1 MRFHSPKQ
9 LKLMLC
15 NYAIAN
21 GYQLCYKKN
30 DNRRLLV
37 KCCSG
42 QCKFR
47 LWASWMSEE
56 KSFQIKSL
64 IDEHNCA
71 RNFKLG
77 SIVSYAWIGS
87 HFTTEFLQK
96 QKMSVRMLREEVK
109 QAFGIDVSMGQCRRA
124 KKHAIELIEGT
135 LVEHYSKLQS
145 YGEEI
150 RRSNP
155 GSTVKIDVTTMP
167 DGKNYFSK
175 FYVCFE
181 GLKQGWRGSCRRVIN
196 LDGCF
201 LKGLCTG
208 ELIIAVGRDANNHIF
223 PIAWAVVCVE
233 NKENWKW
240 FLENLKDDLGM
251 DNGFG
256 IALMSDQHKGLLEA
270 VKEILP
276 TVEHRQCARHVVANF
291 RKIFPGVMYEKMFWK
306 ACKASTEP
314 LHNAAMK
321 EIQLLNPSAFEYL
334 TEKNPRSWCRD
345 FFEEGKMCDAVENGL
360 LESFNNVIRD
370 SRKKPIITML
380 EEIRLYVM
388 ERQFHLSMKGSSWP
402 DFEPCPSIRSFL
414 NQLKKAQRYWQ
425 VLPSGL
431 NQFETRNLA
440 ESYVV
445 DLDKKTCSCRVWQ
458 LNGYGCVH
466 SVATISYLN
475 RDVGSYVDPMFFGAF
490 YRNAYKYP
498 LRGMNGSNIWPST
511 NFIPPL
517 PPLKRKMPG
526 RPKVN
531 RKKDLGEKSTRHTV
545 SKVGKKILCS
555 VCKQVGHN
563 KATCPKVEKPKK
575 LKVKRKRSTT
585 KGGNEEEGSG
595 SKTTVG
601 RKQKQSQVGNEEEG
615 SGSKTTVARK
625 RKQSEKIIKK
635 KLAKRVEGKNGEG
648 NSGDNPFNIE

>member
-1 MRFHSPKQ
+1 MV
-9 LKLMLC
+9 
-15 NYAIAN
+15 
-21 GYQLCYKKN
+21 
-30 DNRRLLV
+30 RR
-37 KCCSG
+37 
-42 QCKFR
+42 
-47 LWASWMSEE
+47 
-56 KSFQIKSL
+56 
-64 IDEHNCA
+64 
-71 RNFKLG
+71 
-77 SIVSYAWIGS
+77 
-87 HFTTEFLQK
+87 
-96 QKMSVRMLREEVK
+96 
-109 QAFGIDVSMGQCRRA
+109 
-124 KKHAIELIEGT
+124 
-135 LVEHYSKLQS
+135 

-155 GSTVKIDVTTMP
+155 RSTVKIDVNTMP

-208 ELIIAVGRDANNHIF
+208 ELITVVRRDANNHIF

-276 TVEHRQCARHVVANF
+276 TVEHRQCARH
-291 RKIFPGVMYEKMFWK
+291 
-306 ACKASTEP
+306 
-314 LHNAAMK
+314 
-321 EIQLLNPSAFEYL
+321 
-334 TEKNPRSWCRD
+334 
-345 FFEEGKMCDAVENGL
+345 
-360 LESFNNVIRD
+360 
-370 SRKKPIITML
+370 
-380 EEIRLYVM
+380 
-388 ERQFHLSMKGSSWP
+388 FHLSMKGSSSP
-402 DFEPCPSIRSFL
+402 DFEPCPSITSLL
-414 NQLKKAQRYWQ
+414 NQLKKDQRYWQ
-425 VLPSGL
+425 VLPTGL

-498 LRGMNGSNIWPST
+498 LRGMNGSNMWPST

-531 RKKDLGEKSTRHTV
+531 RRKDPREKTTRHTM

-595 SKTTVG
+595 SKTTV
-601 RKQKQSQVGNEEEG
+601 
-615 SGSKTTVARK
+615 ARK
-625 RKQSEKIIKK
+625 RKQSERIIKK
-635 KLAKRVEGKNGEG
+635 KLAKRVEEKNGEG
-648 NSGDNPFNIE
+648 NFGDNPMNIE